1 MRHPTF
7 ILTLLALVA
16 TACCDPR
23 KEDDSGLPEYDWAL
37 VYNSKTSWGKYYF
50 VDIYTSRFLIDK
62 RYFKQHFCSKPK
74 MIYDRDTLA
83 FITDHINNAKFYP
96 DSMLLGRMPTLCV
109 LLHNPVTDKTDTL
122 TTGRYVYSYLS
133 FNAREFHDNTLYAF
147 LIEDL
152 CRRDSCWHSSYLYY
166 SAL

>member
-1 MRHPTF
+1 MRHPAF

-16 TACCDPR
+16 TACCDSR

-37 VYNSKTSWGKYYF
+37 VYNSKASWGKYYF
-50 VDIYTSRFLIDK
+50 VDISTSQYLIDK
-62 RYFKQHFCSKPK
+62 RCFKQHFCSKPK
-74 MIYDRDTLA
+74 MIYDRDSLD

-96 DSMLLGRMPTLCV
+96 DSMMLGTRPTLCV

-133 FNAREFHDNTLYAF
+133 FNSREFHDNTLYAL

-152 CRRDSCWHSSYLYY
+152 CRRDSCWHTSYLYNG
-166 SAL
+166 AP